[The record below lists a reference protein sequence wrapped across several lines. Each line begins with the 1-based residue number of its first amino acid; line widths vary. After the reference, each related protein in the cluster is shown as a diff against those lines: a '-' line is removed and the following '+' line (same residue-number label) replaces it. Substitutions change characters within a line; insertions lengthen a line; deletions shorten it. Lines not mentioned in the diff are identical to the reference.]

1 MTSPI
6 NDLKYSLRILAKNLG
21 FTTVAVV
28 TLALGIG
35 VSTALFSVLRAL
47 VLYPLPYPE
56 SDRIACAWANGKGMP
71 FSLPGFMDILEQNTT
86 FESFGGFAGG
96 RYIFGKEP
104 SESVYGVRC
113 TSGAFRTLGIKPL
126 LGRYFDERDET
137 PGAARAVVL
146 SYSLWMRSFG
156 GNPAVIGQSV
166 RIDGEET
173 TIVGVMPAHFEWPSY
188 SFWRHGQDAELW
200 VPIQLTGGSRNW
212 HWVHA
217 IGRLKPGV
225 SLEAADSELKNIGK
239 RLSKLHTSTVKDKPF
254 DAYSLY
260 DQMTY
265 RIRPRL
271 SLLFGA
277 VILLMLVACSNVA
290 SMLLARGTRR
300 QSEFGVRLAL
310 GAPRQRIVLMVFT
323 ETLLLGLAACVIGV
337 LLSVWGLELIKNVLP
352 AQLVTNTRRAA
363 IRIDTCILLFS
374 TALVLIAVLLTG
386 LLPSIAAAKTSVQ
399 DTLRTNGRSH
409 TSSMLCSRSLWR
421 LVTAQI
427 ATTLILAHG
436 ALLLSTSYMKV
447 LEDNQA
453 LNTDT
458 VITTEV
464 RLVGRQYSKKE
475 SRYQFWNRLCQSIE
489 DVPGVEAVGI
499 TSKLPLEGGFN
510 QPILVDEEI
519 FDPIQ
524 ARDLVE
530 LSYVTPSY
538 FGAAGIPLL
547 SGHLSRHQDSKDK
560 SVAVVVNRAL
570 VERYFPHKNPIGC
583 RIRRNVANPDWHAH
597 VVGVVENVRQWGSDY
612 KAIPEIYFPVTHEA
626 PHTGIVTVRTRSKAT
641 VLLPAIRKQLA
652 KLDPSLPLAR
662 IRTLKNILQASSS
675 HRRLSALLM
684 NVFMGITLL
693 LMAIGVYGSLSYHM
707 AQRYR
712 EIGIRLALGALPK
725 NIIHFVLSQA
735 GLWIMV
741 GLTIG
746 LVGSGILSIVLRSQV
761 YGIIVWHPGAFG
773 LGLLIITVITLFTC
787 LTPALRASK
796 TDPMEVLRH
805 E

>member
-1 MTSPI
+1 MSTFLI
-6 NDLKYSLRILAKNLG
+6 DLKYSLRVLGKNLG
-21 FTTVAVV
+21 FTTVAVM

-35 VSTALFSVLRAL
+35 ISTALFSVLRAL

-71 FSLPGFMDILEQNTT
+71 FSLPGFMDVLEQNTT
-86 FESFGGFAGG
+86 FESFGGFAGS
-96 RYIFGKEP
+96 RYIFGKES

-113 TSGAFRTLGIKPL
+113 TSGAFKTLGIKPL
-126 LGRYFDERDET
+126 LGRYFDERDEA
-137 PGAARAVVL
+137 PGAARTVVL
-146 SYSLWMRSFG
+146 SHSLWTRSFG

-166 RIDGEET
+166 QIDGEET

-188 SFWRHGQDAELW
+188 SFWRHGQDMELW
-200 VPIQLTGGSRNW
+200 VPIQLTGGSRDW

-239 RLSKLHTSTVKDKPF
+239 RLSKLYTSTVKDKPF

-260 DQMTY
+260 DQMTR

-271 SLLFGA
+271 GLLFGA

-290 SMLLARGTRR
+290 SMLSARGTRR

-310 GAPRQRIVLMVFT
+310 GAPRQRIVRMVFT
-323 ETLLLGLAACVIGV
+323 ETLLLGLVACVFGV
-337 LLSVWGLELIKNVLP
+337 LLSIWGLGLIKSILP
-352 AQLVTNTRRAA
+352 VQLVTNTRRAA
-363 IRIDTCILLFS
+363 IHIDACVLAFS
-374 TALVLIAVLLTG
+374 MALALITSLLTG
-386 LLPSIAAAKTSVQ
+386 LLPALAAAKTSVQ
-399 DTLRTNGRSH
+399 ETLRANGRSR
-409 TSSMLCSRSLWR
+409 TSSILCSRSLWR

-427 ATTLILAHG
+427 ATTLVLAHG
-436 ALLLSTSYMKV
+436 SLLLSTSYIKV

-453 LNTDT
+453 LNTDK
-458 VITTEV
+458 VITTEIK
-464 RLVGRQYSKKE
+464 LVGKQYSKKE
-475 SRYQFWNRLCQSIE
+475 SRYHFWDRLCRSIG
-489 DVPGVEAVGI
+489 DVPGVDTVGI

-510 QPILVDEEI
+510 QPILVGEEI
-519 FDPIQ
+519 FDPSQ

-530 LSYVTPSY
+530 LSYVTPGY
-538 FGAAGIPLL
+538 FGAIGVPLL
-547 SGHLSRHQDSKDK
+547 SGHLHKHQDPKDK

-570 VERYFPHKNPIGC
+570 VERYFPYKSPIGGQ
-583 RIRRNVANPDWHAH
+583 IRRNVANPDWHAH
-597 VVGVVENVRQWGSDY
+597 IAGVVGNIRQWGSDY
-612 KAIPEIYFPVTHEA
+612 KAIPEIYFPLTYET
-626 PHTGIVTVRTRSKAT
+626 PHTGILTVRTRSKAT
-641 VLLPAIRKQLA
+641 GLLPTIQKQLA
-652 KLDPSLPLAR
+652 KLDPSLPLAK
-662 IRTLKNILQASSS
+662 IRTSKDILQASGS

-684 NVFMGITLL
+684 NAFMGVTLL

-725 NIIHFVLSQA
+725 NIVHFVLSQA

-773 LGLLIITVITLFTC
+773 LGLLIITVIALFTC
-787 LTPALRASK
+787 LIPALRAAK